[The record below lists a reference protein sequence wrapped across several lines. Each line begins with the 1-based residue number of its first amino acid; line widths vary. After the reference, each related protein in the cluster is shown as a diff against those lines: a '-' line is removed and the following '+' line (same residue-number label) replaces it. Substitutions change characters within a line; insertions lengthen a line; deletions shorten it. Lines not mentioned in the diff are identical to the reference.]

1 MVANK
6 GLVRLHQSCESSTE
20 LITDMANLAKSQ
32 DLVDDSFLVAILE
45 REKNYPTGLELPIS
59 IAIPH
64 IDTGVKKSFVSV
76 ATLHEPV
83 VFYNMDGSGSEVQ
96 ARIVFVFG
104 ITDAKNQLA
113 ILKKFAISFA
123 QEEKIKPL
131 LETRNPDVLLE
142 GLNML
147 LDGMLDINQCEEE
160 VIR

>member
-1 MVANK
+1 M
-6 GLVRLHQSCESSTE
+6 
-20 LITDMANLAKSQ
+20 
-32 DLVDDSFLVAILE
+32 
-45 REKNYPTGLELPIS
+45 
-59 IAIPH
+59 
-64 IDTGVKKSFVSV
+64 
-76 ATLHEPV
+76 
-83 VFYNMDGSGSEVQ
+83 Q